1 MIMASYFHHISI
13 IFPSYFYHFP
23 SIFPSSLATVFVQV
37 MMKVLSHRYDI
48 ITTGVL
54 GQLAQTWTLAHQV
67 HYAAQL
73 WHFGIGIEHMGVS
86 IGGYSQ

>member
-1 MIMASYFHHISI
+1 
-13 IFPSYFYHFP
+13 
-23 SIFPSSLATVFVQV
+23 

-54 GQLAQTWTLAHQV
+54 GQLAQTWKLAHQV